1 MQHQAGISAVW
12 HHRVPPIY
20 LDPTNSSADI
30 TRKQAHLFNFGPN
43 NVPVWPPTGII
54 RSCEWPAEKKSQIPR
69 FSRGEFVIS
78 QRRSRGFTKSKGS
91 MKRYPFIV
99 KAVEPWDDDNAF
111 EGMIKGSIGR
121 MEISARYVLNPEEL
135 AKYPVGSVEE
145 VLFEIEVSGG
155 NLQVV
160 DEEERFLEQGDGHN
174 YTIQGKVIDMNDHS
188 MLVRANIDMAVAI
201 DEFPPVT
208 ELGQEIEVGDMIWV
222 YGEMNIV
229 FDPDSFENPFW
240 E

>member
-1 MQHQAGISAVW
+1 
-12 HHRVPPIY
+12 
-20 LDPTNSSADI
+20 
-30 TRKQAHLFNFGPN
+30 
-43 NVPVWPPTGII
+43 
-54 RSCEWPAEKKSQIPR
+54 
-69 FSRGEFVIS
+69 
-78 QRRSRGFTKSKGS
+78 

-99 KAVEPWDDDNAF
+99 KAVERWDDDNEF
-111 EGMIKGSIGR
+111 EGMVKGSIGR
-121 MEISARYVLNPEEL
+121 MELAARYVMGAAEI

-145 VLFEIEVSGG
+145 VLLEIEPIGN

-160 DEEERFLEQGDGHN
+160 EDEERFLEQGDGHH

-201 DEFPPVT
+201 HENPPITEF
-208 ELGQEIEVGDMIWV
+208 GHEIEVGDTIWV

-229 FDPDSFENPFW
+229 FAPEQYDQKYW